1 MLLCLNQITAGQRP
15 PRDIAR
21 DLAAMREGGWE
32 AVELWL
38 RHWDAVFDGDGL
50 GAARRLIDNA
60 GLVAAGACAQPGVFF
75 SEGDERR
82 RYEVE
87 LARRLEQCHALGAPH
102 LVVTPGAA
110 LAPATASLD
119 ELDRAADRLRTAAD
133 LAAGFGVRLG
143 IEFLKGSRL
152 VSTLPTALTLAQR
165 TAHPNVGVVLDT
177 FHLYAGVSKLEDLA
191 LLAKDPGRLSF
202 VHLNDV
208 PDAQPREL
216 WTDADRVLPGDGSL
230 PLAAIRAGIRSVGY
244 QGYVSLELFNAA
256 FASRWDEDPVGAAR
270 QALRHCASWF

>member
-1 MLLCLNQITAGQRP
+1 
-15 PRDIAR
+15 
-21 DLAAMREGGWE
+21 MREGGWE

-38 RHWDAVFDGDGL
+38 RHWDAVFDEGGL
-50 GAARRLIDNA
+50 GAARRLVDDA
-60 GLVAAGACAQPGVFF
+60 GLVVAGACAQPGVFF

-102 LVVTPGAA
+102 LVVTPGP
-110 LAPATASLD
+110 APATVSPD

-143 IEFLKGSRL
+143 IEFLKGARL
-152 VSTLPTALTLAQR
+152 VSTLPTALTLAR
-165 TAHPNVGVVLDT
+165 RAAHPNVGVVLDT

-191 LLAKDPGRLSF
+191 LLAEGPHLLSF

-208 PDAQPREL
+208 PETQPREL
-216 WTDADRVLPGDGSL
+216 WVDADRVLPEDGSL
-230 PLAAIRAGIRSVGY
+230 PLDAIRSAIRSAGY
-244 QGYVSLELFNAA
+244 RGYVSLELFNAA
-256 FASRWDEDPVGAAR
+256 FASRWDDDPVGAAR
-270 QALRHCASWF
+270 QALGRCQSWL